1 MSRGVREREFTAKGM
16 GGREG
21 EGGESWNIKMFQSVI
36 QWSWLMLLLAISMSR
51 LARKREHSASISNS
65 WLTSDNWYQ
74 QPGEVEVV
82 SDLFSS
88 FSLPCNEIKIKIVEQ
103 RCNFSIQWLMRVKFS
118 LSSNQNHI
126 TGRAS
131 KTGRVRRLLFK
142 TWNKWD
148 KRWRLTSLSPDCLSS
163 PSQSWLEFW
172 KLFF

>member
-1 MSRGVREREFTAKGM
+1 MGEEGG
-16 GGREG
+16 GGRG
-21 EGGESWNIKMFQSVI
+21 GRGGGEIKKLKVFQSSHPTPGG
-36 QWSWLMLLLAISMSR
+36 WCWCWLSQCQGWGG
-51 LARKREHSASISNS
+51 KREHCASISNS

>member
-1 MSRGVREREFTAKGM
+1 M

-118 LSSNQNHI
+118 LSCNQNHI
-126 TGRAS
+126 TAPAEPARLAEYDGSCLKDRRNQISDDTVSQSAS
-131 KTGRVRRLLFK
+131 H
-142 TWNKWD
+142 
-148 KRWRLTSLSPDCLSS
+148 LTLARLSS
-163 PSQSWLEFW
+163 PNQSWLEFL
-172 KLFF
+172 KVFF